1 MYWFKVLFYFYF
13 ITSARRLFD
22 YSLSHNT
29 LQSRCN
35 HQSLVSKR
43 GFLLLS
49 LGFLPTCHYQ
59 EVNFDLKLTSGTF
72 VVFQSSKGGGGQVET
87 EVSRGRRASRGGV
100 LIGA

>member
-1 MYWFKVLFYFYF
+1 MCVLAEGFLFLNIIIITVARMIFY
-13 ITSARRLFD
+13 

-49 LGFLPTCHYQ
+49 LGFLATCHYQ
-59 EVNFDLKLTSGTF
+59 EVNFDLKLTSGMF
-72 VVFQSSKGGGGQVET
+72 MVFQSSKGAEGK
-87 EVSRGRRASRGGV
+87 SRGSF
-100 LIGA
+100 